1 MFSSVT
7 KVHFVGIGGIGM
19 SGIAEI
25 LINQGFQVSGSDLQ
39 QSENTD
45 YLSSIG
51 AKIFIGHDASN
62 LQDAEVCVY
71 SSAVKPDE
79 NSETI
84 EAYSRNIPVL
94 RRSEM
99 LAETSRLSYSLAISG
114 THGKTTTTSMCGLI
128 LMKAGFDPTV
138 IVGGRL
144 KGLGGTNARLGKG
157 EWIVVEA
164 DEFDRSFLQLL
175 PTIAII
181 NNVEEEHLDIYNDFD
196 DLQTTFAEFANK
208 VPFYGFVAV
217 GLDDPGVKEV
227 ISKIKKKIVS
237 FGISKQCDIRAE
249 DIKFNERS
257 SECDVFIYG
266 ENKGKLTLNIPGLH
280 NIKNA
285 MGAIAACHHLGIDYE
300 IIKEAI
306 SEFTGVYRRFEKKG
320 EVDGVMVVDDYAH
333 HPTEIKATLEAARNG
348 WQRRIV
354 AVFQPHTY
362 TRTQTFFKEFGS
374 SFDDAD
380 IAIITDVY
388 AAREAPIEGVSGKLI
403 ADAAIHFGHKGI
415 EYIADVEDVYNRLGD
430 VLKEGDML
438 ITIGAGNIFKL
449 SNKFIGK
456 KKIAL
461 Q

>member
-1 MFSSVT
+1 MFSSVS

-25 LINQGFQVSGSDLQ
+25 LINQGFQVSGSDLA
-39 QSENTD
+39 QSDNTD

-51 AKIFIGHDASN
+51 AKIFIGHNASN

-71 SSAVKPDE
+71 SSAVKPEE
-79 NSETI
+79 NPETI

-94 RRSEM
+94 RRAEM
-99 LAETSRLSYSLAISG
+99 LAETSRLSYCLAISG

-128 LMKAGFDPTV
+128 MMKAGFDPTV

-164 DEFDRSFLQLL
+164 DEYDRSFLQLL

-181 NNVEEEHLDIYNDFD
+181 NNVEEEHLDIYKGFD
-196 DLQTTFAEFANK
+196 DLQVTFAEFANK

-227 ISKIKKKIVS
+227 IAKIKKKIVS
-237 FGISKQCDIRAE
+237 FGLSKQCDFRAE

-257 SECDVFIYG
+257 SECEIIIHG
-266 ENKGKLTLNIPGLH
+266 ENKGNLKLNIPGLH
-280 NIKNA
+280 NVKNA
-285 MGAIAACHHLGIDYE
+285 LGAIAVCYMLGIDFD
-300 IIKEAI
+300 IIRDAI
-306 SEFTGVYRRFEKKG
+306 SEFSGVYRRFEIKG
-320 EVDGVMVVDDYAH
+320 EIDGITVVDDYAH
-333 HPTEIKATLEAARNG
+333 HPTEIRATLQAARNG
-348 WQRRIV
+348 WQKRIV
-354 AVFQPHTY
+354 AVFQPHTF
-362 TRTQTFFKEFGS
+362 TRTQTFYKEFGS

-388 AAREAPIEGVSGKLI
+388 PAREAPIEGVTGKLI
-403 ADAAIHFGHKGI
+403 ADAAVHFGHKGI
-415 EYIADVEDVYNRLGD
+415 IYIQNVDDVYNE
-430 VLKEGDML
+430 LKNILEFGDML

-449 SNKFIGK
+449 SNKFLGR
-456 KKIAL
+456 
-461 Q
+461 

>member
-25 LINQGFQVSGSDLQ
+25 LINQGFKVSGSDLA
-39 QSENTD
+39 QSDNTD
-45 YLSSIG
+45 YLASIG

-62 LQDAEVCVY
+62 LQDAEVCVF

-79 NSETI
+79 NPETI
-84 EAYSRNIPVL
+84 EATYRNIPVL

-99 LAETSRLSYSLAISG
+99 LAETSRLSYCLAISG

-181 NNVEEEHLDIYNDFD
+181 NNVEEEHLDIYSDFN

-208 VPFYGFVAV
+208 VPFYGFLAV

-249 DIKFNERS
+249 DIKYNERF

-285 MGAIAACHHLGIDYE
+285 LGAIAVSYQLGIDFE
-300 IIKEAI
+300 IMKEAI
-306 SEFTGVYRRFEKKG
+306 GEFTGVYRRFEIKG
-320 EVDGVMVVDDYAH
+320 EVGGVMVVDDYAH
-333 HPTEIKATLEAARNG
+333 HPTEIKATLQAARAG

-362 TRTQTFFKEFGS
+362 TRTQTFYKEFGS

-388 AAREAPIEGVSGKLI
+388 PAREVPIEGVSGKLI
-403 ADAAIHFGHKGI
+403 ADAAVHFGHKGI
-415 EYIADVEDVYNRLGD
+415 QYIPDTEDVYNELGNI
-430 VLKEGDML
+430 LKEGDML
-438 ITIGAGNIFKL
+438 ITIGAGSIFKL
-449 SNKFIGK
+449 SNRILEK
-456 KKIAL
+456 KL
-461 Q
+461 